1 MTVIAEVLGHRYEIG
16 RLLGA
21 GGMADVHE
29 GVDRV
34 LGRRV
39 AIKIPHPQ
47 LARDPLFV
55 ARFKREAT
63 LAASLTHPGIVAVY
77 DTGQDGDTSFIVM
90 EYVEGV
96 TLAAVLRA
104 EGGLQPVRAAEV
116 VVDVCAALG
125 AAHAK
130 GLIHRDIK
138 PGNIMCTRDGR
149 VKVMDF
155 GVARTLASSMTVT
168 ESAGIVGTAKYMS
181 PEQAQGEPVDAR
193 SDLYSLGVV
202 LYECLGGR
210 PPFDGDSPVV
220 VASRHVWATPVPLR
234 ELQPDVPP
242 ALEAVTYRAMAKHP
256 ADRYQTAAEFAE
268 DLERA
273 RTGQPVAP
281 PPPFDLAREPGTA
294 AALLAAHQVA
304 AGTASSPGADRT
316 DPGLAAAAGGELVA
330 AGGQGGPRPRRAP
343 RWPFGLLALV
353 VLGAAVALVVKGP
366 LTSGYSS
373 PTSPT
378 AGAGV
383 TIASDDGQGSGAGAA
398 ESTDEPTTTARAPA
412 PRAPVPDVVNR
423 LEADARAALRAAGYT
438 VGGVLR
444 RYGDAPA
451 GTVIA
456 QFPRAGTR
464 PESRRVRLVVSAG
477 PRPPSPTSSIPPKT
491 TSAST
496 PTPSTSSSAT
506 TTTTATEP
514 PPTTGPLGT

>member
-1 MTVIAEVLGHRYEIG
+1 MTVIAEVLGNRYEVG

-63 LAASLTHPGIVAVY
+63 LAASLTHPGVVAVY

-90 EYVEGV
+90 EYVEGA
-96 TLAAVLRA
+96 TLAALLRA
-104 EGGLQPVRAAEV
+104 EGPLAPDRAAELV
-116 VVDVCAALG
+116 AEVCGALG

-138 PGNIMCTRDGR
+138 PGNIMCTGEGR

-155 GVARTLASSMTVT
+155 GVARMLAASMTLT

-181 PEQAQGEPVDAR
+181 PEQAQGGPVDAR

-220 VASRHVWATPVPLR
+220 IASRHVWATPAPLR

-242 ALEAVTYRAMAKHP
+242 ALEAVTYRALAKDP
-256 ADRYQTAAEFAE
+256 GERYQHAAELAE

-273 RTGQPVAP
+273 RAGLAVAP
-281 PPPFDLAREPGTA
+281 PPPFGVTPEPGTA
-294 AALLAAHQVA
+294 AAILAGHR
-304 AGTASSPGADRT
+304 AGATGPGSALAPAGADPT
-316 DPGLAAAAGGELVA
+316 DPGLEV
-330 AGGQGGPRPRRAP
+330 AGGQGLVPATGAAGPAPAGRRR
-343 RWPFGLLALV
+343 RWPLALLTLGLLA
-353 VLGAAVALVVKGP
+353 GVAGFIVRGP
-366 LTSGYSS
+366 LATGYST

-378 AGAGV
+378 DAVGTTVPSDPPASGGAVAPPEDSV
-383 TIASDDGQGSGAGAA
+383 TSSSTPAA
-398 ESTDEPTTTARAPA
+398 RQ
-412 PRAPVPDVVNR
+412 PVPNVIGR
-423 LEADARAALRAAGYT
+423 TESDAMAALQAAGYAGEVVSRGYST
-438 VGGVLR
+438 R
-444 RYGDAPA
+444 PA
-451 GTVIA
+451 GTVTR
-456 QFPRAGTR
+456 QSPRSGALPPST
-464 PESRRVRLVVSAG
+464 RVRLVVSAG
-477 PRPPSPTSSIPPKT
+477 PRPSTSTTTPPT
-491 TSAST
+491 TSEAP
-496 PTPSTSSSAT
+496 PTPSSTSTTTTST
-506 TTTTATEP
+506 TTTTTT
-514 PPTTGPLGT
+514 PTST

>member
-1 MTVIAEVLGHRYEIG
+1 MTVIAEVLGNRYEVG

-63 LAASLTHPGIVAVY
+63 LAASLTHPSVVAVY

-90 EYVEGV
+90 EYVEGA
-96 TLAAVLRA
+96 TLAALLRA
-104 EGGLQPVRAAEV
+104 EGPLEPDRAAELV
-116 VVDVCAALG
+116 AEVCGALG

-138 PGNIMCTRDGR
+138 PGNIMCTGEGR

-155 GVARTLASSMTVT
+155 GVARMLAASMTLT

-181 PEQAQGEPVDAR
+181 PEQAQGVPVDAR

-220 VASRHVWATPVPLR
+220 IASRHVWATPAPLG

-242 ALEAVTYRAMAKHP
+242 ALEAVTYRALAKDP
-256 ADRYQTAAEFAE
+256 GERYQHAAELAE

-273 RTGQPVAP
+273 RAGRAVAP
-281 PPPFDLAREPGTA
+281 PPPDGAEQVVELLDLLGGRDLPDQLGQPGLGPGRVVGQLQVAPVRVGHEVGALGVDLVAVPGQVEVAHQGRGQQADHVGERGDPVVGPEGLLGDGGAPDHVACLADQGRQARPGQVGGGDQAVVA
-294 AALLAAHQVA
+294 AADDDGVVLAHA
-304 AGTASSPGADRT
+304 ASRGD
-316 DPGLAAAAGGELVA
+316 
-330 AGGQGGPRPRRAP
+330 PRP
-343 RWPFGLLALV
+343 
-353 VLGAAVALVVKGP
+353 
-366 LTSGYSS
+366 
-373 PTSPT
+373 
-378 AGAGV
+378 
-383 TIASDDGQGSGAGAA
+383 GS
-398 ESTDEPTTTARAPA
+398 
-412 PRAPVPDVVNR
+412 
-423 LEADARAALRAAGYT
+423 
-438 VGGVLR
+438 
-444 RYGDAPA
+444 
-451 GTVIA
+451 I
-456 QFPRAGTR
+456 
-464 PESRRVRLVVSAG
+464 
-477 PRPPSPTSSIPPKT
+477 
-491 TSAST
+491 
-496 PTPSTSSSAT
+496 
-506 TTTTATEP
+506 
-514 PPTTGPLGT
+514 